1 MTTTDATV
9 RAVDGNGS
17 RDGVTVHVPS
27 PAIVLVRHGETE
39 WTRNGRHTSHT
50 NIPLTAQ
57 GEQQARTVR
66 DALAGRRFG
75 LVLTSP
81 SSRASHTAAIA
92 GFPNAETDADLTEWN
107 YGAYEG
113 LSTSEISTANG
124 GDWDL
129 WRDGVKPTSAGSGEQ
144 SSDVLRRTRAIISRA
159 RVCLNS
165 GEDVLLF
172 SHGHYLRALA
182 ATWISAPIRMGSA
195 FVLDTASISTLGF
208 EHGNQVIRQWNRSPW
223 RETHRDTTPTH

>member
-1 MTTTDATV
+1 MTATDTTAQ
-9 RAVDGNGS
+9 AVAGD
-17 RDGVTVHVPS
+17 RFREALAVQVPA

-39 WTRNGRHTSHT
+39 WTRDGRHTSHT

-57 GEQQARTVR
+57 GEEQARTVR

-81 SSRASHTAAIA
+81 CDRATQTAAIA
-92 GFPNAETDADLTEWN
+92 GFPNAETDADLSEWN

-129 WRDGVKPTSAGSGEQ
+129 WRDGVKPTSTGSGEQ

-208 EHGNQVIRQWNRSPW
+208 EHDNQVIRQWNRPPW
-223 RETHRDTTPTH
+223 CETYRDQTPTR